1 MSTTHA
7 AGAPARSGS
16 TERTGELEQGGGRPD
31 DHLGDQ
37 HDQQERADSARVE
50 PNASPE
56 RVIPRKSAVAAPA
69 APAGPRRVKLTVS
82 RIDPWSAMKI
92 SFLLS
97 VAAGIAGVVLMSV
110 LWLVLSGM
118 GVFSDVNRAIS
129 EVLGHS
135 TSTFNLMDY
144 IGFDRVVSLSI
155 VIGVVDI
162 VLLTALATLG
172 AVLYNICASLVG
184 GLQVTLTDD

>member
-1 MSTTHA
+1 VSTTQA
-7 AGAPARSGS
+7 AGAPAQAGA
-16 TERTGELEQGGGRPD
+16 TERPGQASESEQGQGLEQQPD
-31 DHLGDQ
+31 RELSQGSVPGQ
-37 HDQQERADSARVE
+37 
-50 PNASPE
+50 
-56 RVIPRKSAVAAPA
+56 PA
-69 APAGPRRVKLTVS
+69 ARQGPPAVGPRRVKLTVS

-97 VAAGIAGVVLMSV
+97 VAAGIAGVVLMAV

-118 GVFSDVNRAIS
+118 GVFADVNRAVGQ
-129 EVLGHS
+129 VLGSSS
-135 TSTFNLMDY
+135 TKFDLMDY

-162 VLLTALATLG
+162 VLLTAIATLG
-172 AVLYNICASLVG
+172 AVLYNICSSLVG

>member
-7 AGAPARSGS
+7 AGPPAHSDPTQRSGQVDQEA
-16 TERTGELEQGGGRPD
+16 TEQATPQHSGAQG
-31 DHLGDQ
+31 
-37 HDQQERADSARVE
+37 
-50 PNASPE
+50 
-56 RVIPRKSAVAAPA
+56 SAVTQPDAREVQPA
-69 APAGPRRVKLTVS
+69 APAGARRVKLTVS

-97 VAAGIAGVVLMSV
+97 VAAGIAGVVLMAV

-118 GVFSDVNRAIS
+118 GVFSDVNRAIGQ
-129 EVLGHS
+129 VLGNS
-135 TSTFNLMDY
+135 SAKFNLMDY

-162 VLLTALATLG
+162 VLLTAIATLG
-172 AVLYNICASLVG
+172 AVLYNICSSLVG